1 MNSATSAQPDL
12 FLAAISDAPFRD
24 GLDLMSVPVVSLAK
38 SRRVEPIV
46 YRRGDVSVEVSA
58 PPHIGIATIWDLDVI
73 LWCISQLNAA
83 VDRGETPS
91 PIIQAPAYDI
101 LTAVKRGTGGRE
113 YLGLREAL
121 DRLVA
126 TTIRT
131 TIRASSKRGETFG
144 LLERVAWVEDET
156 GRLKHVSLTV
166 PHWLHSAVMDRR
178 VLALDPRYFEMTSG
192 MGRWLYRVARKQAGD
207 RDDGWRWT
215 LADLHARSGV
225 TRPLRSFASDLR
237 KLAKIN
243 QVPEYW
249 LELYRDQTGAECL
262 HMARR
267 SKLEF
272 DHPGHEAKL
281 RRDRRDP
288 AF

>member
-1 MNSATSAQPDL
+1 MKHETAQPDL

-24 GLDLMSVPVVSLAK
+24 GLDLMSVPIVSLAK

-73 LWCISQLNAA
+73 LWAISQLNEA
-83 VDRGETPS
+83 VDRGETP
-91 PIIQAPAYDI
+91 PPVIHAHAYDI
-101 LTAVKRGTGGRE
+101 LRATKRGTGGRE

-131 TIRASSKRGETFG
+131 TIRASSRRGETFG
-144 LLERVAWVEDET
+144 LLERVAWAEDEA
-156 GRLKHVSLTV
+156 GRLKHVAITV

-215 LADLHARSGV
+215 FADLHARSGV

-237 KLAKIN
+237 KLVKANPI
-243 QVPEYW
+243 PEYW
-249 LELYRDQTGAECL
+249 LETYTDTTGVECL
-262 HMARR
+262 HIARR
-267 SKLEF
+267 SKLAH
-272 DHPGHEAKL
+272 DHAGREAKP
-281 RRDRRDP
+281 RRHRRDP
-288 AF
+288 AL